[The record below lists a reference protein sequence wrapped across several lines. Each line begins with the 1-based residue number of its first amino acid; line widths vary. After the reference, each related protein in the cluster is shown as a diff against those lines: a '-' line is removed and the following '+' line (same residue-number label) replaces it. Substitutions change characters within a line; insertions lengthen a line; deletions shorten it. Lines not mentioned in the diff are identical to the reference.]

1 MIMKLFEEIEAN
13 KFLNIIKNYLSLII
27 LVPYLLG
34 GIKQLINLSILS
46 TELLDFFSIGQVL
59 IDGIFITIK
68 LLGYFILLILM
79 KKSIKFLELINFGII
94 FLLILMIFILIVSY
108 FYDIVRNENEFYNL
122 IFLLIYYG
130 LIILTF
136 NIIIKSN
143 FLKFYMYA
151 FSLILI
157 IWFSPSKKYEI
168 VNNNEILKLVYKKYP
183 NATFQYSNDKFLI
196 FNTNSNLNNN
206 KFLIL
211 KNEELFNEK
220 ILLEKEKK

>member
-1 MIMKLFEEIEAN
+1 MKLFEEIEAN
-13 KFLNIIKNYLSLII
+13 KFLNFIKNYLSLII

-157 IWFSPSKKYEI
+157 IWFSPSKKDDI

-220 ILLEKEKK
+220 ILLEKEKN

>member
-1 MIMKLFEEIEAN
+1 MKLFEEIEAN
-13 KFLNIIKNYLSLII
+13 KFLNFIKNYLSLII

-79 KKSIKFLELINFGII
+79 KKSIKSLELINFGII

-157 IWFSPSKKYEI
+157 IWFSPSKKDEI

-220 ILLEKEKK
+220 ILLEKEKN

>member
-13 KFLNIIKNYLSLII
+13 KFLNFIKNYLSLII

-157 IWFSPSKKYEI
+157 IWFSPSKKDDI

-220 ILLEKEKK
+220 ILLEKEKN

>member
-1 MIMKLFEEIEAN
+1 
-13 KFLNIIKNYLSLII
+13 
-27 LVPYLLG
+27 
-34 GIKQLINLSILS
+34 
-46 TELLDFFSIGQVL
+46 
-59 IDGIFITIK
+59 
-68 LLGYFILLILM
+68 
-79 KKSIKFLELINFGII
+79 
-94 FLLILMIFILIVSY
+94 MIFILIVSY

-157 IWFSPSKKYEI
+157 IWFSPSKKDEI

>member
-1 MIMKLFEEIEAN
+1 MKLFEEIEAN
-13 KFLNIIKNYLSLII
+13 KFLNFIKNYLSLII

-157 IWFSPSKKYEI
+157 IWFSPSKKDDI

-196 FNTNSNLNNN
+196 FNTN
-206 KFLIL
+206 
-211 KNEELFNEK
+211 
-220 ILLEKEKK
+220 